1 MTRRSTIETHP
12 QRGDIEAAIA
22 SGVQGK
28 IIARQYGLSETAI
41 SRWKN
46 REMARRVENVATNT
60 DSGSADTVMRLIEL
74 AESTRRARQIADRTG
89 SPTVKAAAQRA
100 ELAVLDRL
108 TVRLGITD
116 LSVLAFSA
124 MASDLF
130 DVVVRLVT
138 ARPDIRADVLALTE
152 KRAALSRLTETLTT
166 SQEKTS

>member
-1 MTRRSTIETHP
+1 MAGRSIIEQHA
-12 QRGDIEAAIA
+12 QRGDIESAIE

-28 IIARQYGLSETAI
+28 IIARQYGVSESAI
-41 SRWKN
+41 SRHKN
-46 REMARRVENVATNT
+46 RTMARNAEKNKANT
-60 DSGSADTVMRLIEL
+60 DYGSTDTIVRLIEL

-89 SPTVKAAAQRA
+89 SPSVKAAAQRA

-108 TVRLGITD
+108 SVRLGITD

-152 KRAALSRLTETLTT
+152 KRAALARLTETLST
-166 SQEKTS
+166 SQEKK